1 MRKIIT
7 IYISSYILKF
17 RLQKP
22 IYEQHIITE
31 LPFIKIHPIV
41 QISQDN
47 FWYLSRIYFDIIN
60 NL

>member
-17 RLQKP
+17 PPKKP
-22 IYEQHIITE
+22 IYEQDIKTD
-31 LPFIKIHPIV
+31 LPYIKRHPIT